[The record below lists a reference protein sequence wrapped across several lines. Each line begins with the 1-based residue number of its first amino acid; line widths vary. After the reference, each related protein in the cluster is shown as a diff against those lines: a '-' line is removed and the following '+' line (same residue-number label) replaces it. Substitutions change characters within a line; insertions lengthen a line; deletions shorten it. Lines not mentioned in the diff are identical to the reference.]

1 MTKMTRHI
9 SFILTAAVTSILC
22 ACDLET
28 SDNGDLD
35 GMWHLVRV
43 DTLSTS
49 GVKQM
54 DGEKIYWSFQYK
66 LLQVDDKTGAR
77 NSALLRFEHVGGT
90 LRLHTPYVYDRTN
103 GDSPLTDVSL
113 IAPFGINALEN
124 NFTVERLNGSNMIIN
139 DNYLRLYFKKM

>member
-1 MTKMTRHI
+1 MKQHI
-9 SFILTAAVTSILC
+9 GIVLLVVCTWLVSSC
-22 ACDLET
+22 ELET
-28 SDNGDLD
+28 SGNGDLD

-77 NSALLRFEHVGGT
+77 NSALLRFEHAGGT

-124 NFTVERLNGSNMIIN
+124 NFTVERLNGSKMIIN